1 MHFRIS
7 WLLWQKVLPKVT
19 PFKPFLDLPRVD
31 LVLIQ
36 SFNPAQNAASL
47 RSSLLLCG
55 VLLHNH
61 VGWCLGLLGELSRA
75 PPWSCPLLSSLSLA
89 SLFLETSAALNPLF
103 FSWLMFSSNH
113 PSPLSCS
120 LLFNLSCLLLL
131 HFSSMMTPLSS
142 AKRGLAPEDPARSPS
157 QLAHSSLESQP
168 WNPHNLLSF
177 IKKTNHQQP
186 KKPH

>member
-1 MHFRIS
+1 MS
-7 WLLWQKVLPKVT
+7 WASWGAL
-19 PFKPFLDLPRVD
+19 
-31 LVLIQ
+31 Q
-36 SFNPAQNAASL
+36 ST
-47 RSSLLLCG
+47 
-55 VLLHNH
+55 
-61 VGWCLGLLGELSRA
+61 
-75 PPWSCPLLSSLSLA
+75 PWSRPLLSSLSLA

-142 AKRGLAPEDPARSPS
+142 AKRGLAPEDPAQSPS

-168 WNPHNLLSF
+168 WNPHNLLSLF
-177 IKKTNHQQP
+177 KKQTTSSQKNHTDKGLVKEDPEQIKCSLTSSAVN
-186 KKPH
+186 KPPSWGASLRVFWAV